1 MLGLVGMRVGSNLRA
16 FNFSTFIKSQKMCGE
31 QKDMDRLV
39 AGDSNTTVVGVAEEE
54 EVVEEASR

>member
-39 AGDSNTTVVGVAEEE
+39 AGDSNTKEVDVVAEEE
-54 EVVEEASR
+54 EVVEEG